1 MCSMQFKTEYDPSM
15 IRNVAI
21 IAHVDHGKTTLV
33 DAMIRQSGLFRE
45 NQHIDTCFMDSN
57 AIERERGITILAKN
71 LSIDFLDYKINIV
84 DTPGHVDFGGEVERV
99 LQMVNGAILVVD
111 SFEGPMPQTR
121 FVLKKALAAGLK
133 PIILVNKI
141 DRPDAR
147 PMAVVDEVIDLF
159 IEVGAEDEV
168 LDYPILFASGRDG
181 YACRKL
187 DDAKTSIRPL
197 LDAIIEHVPHP
208 DGSLSDA
215 GKMLITSLDY
225 NDYVGRIGLGRI
237 FTGSFKNKSEI
248 FRLRHGEPPVKCKI
262 QQLFSFQG
270 IRRTEAASAG
280 AGDIAAICGI
290 EGISIGDTYSTIED
304 EPLPVIPIDQPV
316 ISMMF
321 APNMSPF
328 SGRDGKFL
336 TSRQIHSRLL
346 KELESNVAMRVEPTD
361 SPETFMVSGRGELHL
376 GILIE
381 TMRREKFELQVSKP
395 RAIFKTGENGEQLEP
410 IEEVTIDVPDAYMGP
425 VMEALGPRR
434 ALLENTRKLLDNS
447 LRMTFSCPA
456 RGLLGFRSAFLTLT
470 NGYGIMNQAFRG
482 FEPFRGEI
490 SARRPG
496 VMVAMETGLTTG
508 YAIKGLGDRGTIFY
522 GPMEEVYEG
531 LVVGERPVAED
542 MYVNIVRAK
551 HLTNHRSSTSEV
563 LDSLSAPRRMSLDET
578 LEYVADDEWIE
589 VTPKAIRIR
598 KRTYDYKRRG

>member
-1 MCSMQFKTEYDPSM
+1 MHFKTEYDPSM

-71 LSIDFLDYKINIV
+71 LSLEFLDYKINIV

-99 LQMVNGAILVVD
+99 LQMVNGCILVVD

-147 PMAVVDEVIDLF
+147 PTQVVDEVIDLF
-159 IEVGAEDEV
+159 IEVGGEDEV
-168 LDYPILFASGRDG
+168 LDYPILFASGREG

-187 DDAKTSIRPL
+187 EDSRTSIRPL
-197 LDAIIEHVPHP
+197 LEAIIEHVPHP
-208 DGSLSDA
+208 LGSLSEP

-225 NDYVGRIGLGRI
+225 NDYVGRIGLGRV
-237 FTGSFKNKSEI
+237 FTGTFPNKSDI
-248 FRLRHGEPPVKCKI
+248 FRLRQGESPVKCKI
-262 QQLFSFQG
+262 QQLFTFQG
-270 IRRTEAASAG
+270 VRRVESHSAG

-290 EGISIGDTYSTIED
+290 EGISIGDTYSTAEG

-321 APNMSPF
+321 SPNMSPF
-328 SGRDGKFL
+328 SGRDGKYL

-346 KELESNVAMRVEPTD
+346 KELETNVAMRVEPTD
-361 SPETFMVSGRGELHL
+361 SPETFLVSGRGELHL

-395 RAIFKTGENGEQLEP
+395 QAIFREDENGKKLEP
-410 IEEVTIDVPDAYMGP
+410 IEELMIDVPENYMGP

-434 ALLENTRKLLDNS
+434 ALLETTRKLLDGS
-447 LRMTFSCPA
+447 LRMVFSAPA

-482 FEPFRGEI
+482 FEPYRGDIAE
-490 SARRPG
+490 RRNG
-496 VMVAMETGLTTG
+496 VMVAMEAGLSTG
-508 YAIKGLGDRGTIFY
+508 YAIKNLGERGTLFY
-522 GPMEEVYEG
+522 GPMEEIYGG
-531 LVVGERPVAED
+531 LVVGERPIAED

-551 HLTNHRSSTSEV
+551 HLTNHRSSTSEE
-563 LDSLSAPRRMSLDET
+563 LERLAAPRRMTLDET